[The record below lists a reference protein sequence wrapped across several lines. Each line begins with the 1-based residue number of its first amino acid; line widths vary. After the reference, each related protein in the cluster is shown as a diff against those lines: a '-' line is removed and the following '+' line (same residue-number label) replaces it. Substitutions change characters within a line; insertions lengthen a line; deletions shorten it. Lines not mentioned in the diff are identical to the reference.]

1 MKKIIVLFL
10 FFPFFCFGQEY
21 IDPYNEDTIDYHFEE
36 NPPTSLIEGKWMSR
50 LGHFY
55 VTKGEEDTFYLIGAG
70 YSSNLQ
76 PSSFSYGIQ
85 RSRWKNYIYT
95 AVKELFAGDTIGV
108 FKQRSHRRF
117 TYKGKVFNNGGDFI
131 GVVEGFNKKY
141 DKQIYTSDTEIEVI
155 LLTPNTRHIYFKTLN
170 EKKQEDIQSYSNNN
184 YIKYLND

>member
-70 YSSNLQ
+70 YSNGQ
-76 PSSFSYGIQ
+76 PSSSFGYD
-85 RSRWKNYIYT
+85 RWKNYIYK

-108 FKQRSHRRF
+108 FKQRSPRRF

-131 GVVEGFNKKY
+131 GVVEGFNKRY

-170 EKKQEDIQSYSNNN
+170 EKKQEDIQSYSNNK
-184 YIKYLND
+184 YIKYVND